1 MFVLG
6 GAVATA
12 VVAGVILSLQSFDA
26 EKVSCEGITEARTAL
41 QSMFDTGVSASVAV
55 YADEK
60 AAIDERLSQCLN
72 AKPVD
77 SCADAQ
83 KSRDAAVAGFN
94 GIASPPDNAPYP
106 EFQQYFKQRDDAYTN
121 YKKAKDALDQC
132 SAANPPKGDVPYEQ
146 SDTKAC
152 FGAHRMGITVE
163 NITSGCYPCVIR
175 IETRLCSV

>member
-1 MFVLG
+1 MNTRMFVVG

-72 AKPVD
+72 AKP
-77 SCADAQ
+77 ATAA
-83 KSRDAAVAGFN
+83 SRDFCASAHESTGF
-94 GIASPPDNAPYP
+94 A
-106 EFQQYFKQRDDAYTN
+106 FK
-121 YKKAKDALDQC
+121 
-132 SAANPPKGDVPYEQ
+132 
-146 SDTKAC
+146 
-152 FGAHRMGITVE
+152 H
-163 NITSGCYPCVIR
+163 
-175 IETRLCSV
+175 